1 VLQKGVS
8 SRADGRIL
16 NARIICPL
24 AVITLLLTIAGCGG
38 KLANPGWASVTQVSP
53 DGGIF
58 LRYADGKADWKRI
71 KRETMPTDMK
81 TAIKHLNEPARFV
94 ETKRGST
101 LTFPGGDTLNYQ
113 EIIRD

>member
-1 VLQKGVS
+1 
-8 SRADGRIL
+8 L
-16 NARIICPL
+16 NARIVWLLIGM
-24 AVITLLLTIAGCGG
+24 ALLLTTVGCGG
-38 KLANPGWASVTQVSP
+38 KLANPGWASVTQISP

-71 KRETMPTDMK
+71 KRENMPTDMK

-94 ETKRGST
+94 ETKQGST

-113 EIIRD
+113 DIIRD

>member
-1 VLQKGVS
+1 M
-8 SRADGRIL
+8 
-16 NARIICPL
+16 
-24 AVITLLLTIAGCGG
+24 TLLLIAAGCGG
-38 KLANPGWASVTQVSP
+38 KLANPGWASVAQISP

-58 LRYADGKADWKRI
+58 LRYADGKAEWKLI
-71 KRETMPTDMK
+71 KRENMPTDMK

-94 ETKRGST
+94 ETKQGST